1 MHIRHRKLLHCAHWT
16 LSAARGC
23 IQGLRQR
30 KSCNSVCSSSKRGDS
45 SSANYN
51 FLFFSPRVTRLICVA
66 LGDGIDDW
74 YRPFYRTLILQSTTL
89 VRSIDT
95 ETSAVDG
102 CRGCRVANAR
112 YVDFGIHIIYAY
124 IYICMYVCVLNNFWN
139 ITWCCIS
146 YLLLLRNGACE
157 TQSI

>member
-1 MHIRHRKLLHCAHWT
+1 MCIYAIENYCIAHIGRLALLAVVFKDCGSGRAAIA
-16 LSAARGC
+16 SAVA
-23 IQGLRQR
+23 
-30 KSCNSVCSSSKRGDS
+30 
-45 SSANYN
+45 ANAATAAAPITN
-51 FLFFSPRVTRLICVA
+51 CFSPRVTRLLCVA